1 MNFIIIRSHKLK
13 TNILLFDSQGLGI
26 TFFWGGGGVEASLLI
41 ITV

>member
-26 TFFWGGGGVEASLLI
+26 TFFGGGGGEASLLI

>member
-1 MNFIIIRSHKLK
+1 MNFIIIRSHEIK

-26 TFFWGGGGVEASLLI
+26 TSFFGGGVEASLLI